1 MCFPVVR
8 FIYSDHP
15 LGFKDQSSH
24 VINLGGAIMT
34 KDTETVIIAQ
44 IFLVSLGLYY
54 IRNM

>member
-1 MCFPVVR
+1 MWFPVVR

-15 LGFKDQSSH
+15 LDLKMGF
-24 VINLGGAIMT
+24 NLGGATMT